1 MSDTLRRPPTLA
13 LVATLCLFAVGAT
26 TGGLLV
32 LGQDALY
39 DSARREV
46 VKRPDVHGFAGA
58 EVIDEARI
66 AEIVEQSNNALRML
80 HVHGLG
86 VGMLVLLATLAIVN
100 LPIPE
105 RLKQGLCVLASLGA
119 LYPPGW
125 LVLGW
130 LIPTWG
136 LARIRG
142 PVEWIFFIPFGGA
155 AILAIWGTLA
165 CYVAALLRRRTL
177 VVLAML
183 ALFAPTEASAHLFH
197 KMYEP
202 PETQMTRDTRLLQLL
217 LDDPTERF
225 ELARRVWEGTERVR
239 LKPGGFRRWLV
250 RPNEPGMVFKADYQ
264 LERWSGSLKHEAARI
279 DGEHGTKLE
288 AEIEAA
294 LDARSRD
301 GVKAGLRTMYAILLG
316 ELLESLWQRLDDGET
331 AARLYSFVLRY
342 YTVNLEGYLNVRHP
356 SAATTARAALDAMSR
371 TLPDT
376 ETSAPAAPQQFDQ
389 QRRRLMRVVREAVP
403 TTP

>member
-1 MSDTLRRPPTLA
+1 VPDTLRRPPTIA
-13 LVATLCLFAVGAT
+13 LIASLCLFAVGAS

-32 LGQDALY
+32 RYQDELY
-39 DSARREV
+39 DAARREV

-105 RLKQGLCVLASLGA
+105 RLKQALCVLTSLGA

-136 LARIRG
+136 LARLRG
-142 PVEWIFFIPFGGA
+142 PVEWIFFVPFGGA

-165 CYVAALLRRRTL
+165 CYVVALLRRRPITVL
-177 VVLAML
+177 VVSL
-183 ALFAPTEASAHLFH
+183 ALAAPVGADAHLFH

-217 LDDPTERF
+217 LDDPAERF

-264 LERWSGSLKHEAARI
+264 LQRWSGSLKEEAARI
-279 DGEHGTKLE
+279 DREHGTGFE
-288 AEIEAA
+288 RRIDAA
-294 LDARSRD
+294 LAARDRD
-301 GVKAGLRTMYAILLG
+301 GVKAGLRGMYAVLLA

-331 AARLYSFVLRY
+331 AQRLYGYVLRY
-342 YTVNLEGYLNVRHP
+342 YTVNLEGHLNVRAP
-356 SAATTARAALDAMSR
+356 AAATTARAALDVMGR
-371 TLPDT
+371 TLADP
-376 ETSAPAAPQQFDQ
+376 ETGTPASPQQFDQ
-389 QRRRLMRVVREAVP
+389 QRRRLLRVVREAAQ
-403 TTP
+403 